1 MLQFRNIAYECS
13 YLVPFN
19 SGELF
24 LHEPHIGFD
33 LLEDVLRFTVLR
45 LGLLRSETGLKRCQI
60 DSIINYDAAF
70 LTIDALVL
78 ALMSIE
84 SQINS
89 GQLN

>member
-1 MLQFRNIAYECS
+1 MERNG
-13 YLVPFN
+13 P
-19 SGELF
+19 
-24 LHEPHIGFD
+24 
-33 LLEDVLRFTVLR
+33 VL